1 LIIRVE
7 ADRKKG
13 KDVCAITLANPEEL
27 HAFFKGLRRIVEAL
41 GHNIELME
49 GGSRT
54 PSVKTRPTEAR
65 GDERDALVLKA
76 RQKNARAFTPWTRE
90 EEQEIQWRFES
101 GESIPAIARSRK
113 RSPRALNCA
122 FSNWACFL
130 RHRT

>member
-1 LIIRVE
+1 MIIRVE

-49 GGSRT
+49 AGSRT

-76 RQKNARAFTPWTRE
+76 KKCPGFYSLDEE
-90 EEQEIQWRFES
+90 EEQEIQWRLKAEKAFQ
-101 GESIPAIARSRK
+101 RSHEVVNVR
-113 RSPRALNCA
+113 PVL
-122 FSNWACFL
+122 
-130 RHRT
+130 